1 MRRQGHSSVSLVVVF
16 VIVLVAIAV
25 AVCAGAAAPAR
36 AAFAPHGIWSSV
48 LGPTINTERWV
59 DVAKGPDGSL
69 YAGGDFG
76 YGALNGEDLMVAK
89 FSADN
94 GAASHRIWADTWDNP
109 TEHRDDQTS
118 AIAIDHT
125 GAVVVVGSSD
135 TASNGWEWVVAKWS
149 ASGARLWQQTFA
161 ASPLTDWNA
170 YAWDV
175 ACDAAGHIYV
185 CGTVQ
190 TGTHDSSVVASL
202 VVRKLASS
210 DGHILWTRA
219 YAGNPNSF
227 NQGSKLALDTA
238 GNVYCT
244 GYGQSLRGDS
254 DIITCR
260 FQTSNGRLSWVGR
273 IGGAKHRDDEGAGVV
288 VRGANVWVT
297 GGEYTSA
304 STRVVALA
312 KYTLGGHRIWL
323 RTWLERSGTT
333 EHPYALAV
341 DAHGDAVVVG
351 AGNDNPVTREHA
363 FIVRWNSVG
372 RLRWRRISYNSV
384 SHEATWRDVVCDA
397 AGRIWVGGYEKAG
410 SSDALLVARYSATGA
425 RVWKSSWKGPDGL
438 GGECNALCIGK
449 TGLFVGG
456 SVITTIGGEDAAA
469 LKYVR

>member
-1 MRRQGHSSVSLVVVF
+1 MRRQGHRSVSLVVVF

-25 AVCAGAAAPAR
+25 AVGAGAAAPAR
-36 AAFAPHGIWSSV
+36 AAFAPHGIWSNV
-48 LGPTINTERWV
+48 LGPTVNTERWV

-118 AIAIDHT
+118 AIAVDHS
-125 GAVVVVGSSD
+125 GALIVVGSSD

-149 ASGARLWQQTFA
+149 ASGARLWQKTFA

-185 CGTVQ
+185 CGTIQ
-190 TGTHDSSVVASL
+190 TGTHNGSVVAVL
-202 VVRKLASS
+202 DVRKLASS
-210 DGHILWTRA
+210 DGHVLWAHA

-227 NQGSKLALDTA
+227 NQGSKLALGTS

-244 GYGQSLRGDS
+244 GYGQSIRGDS

-260 FQTSNGRLSWVGR
+260 FQASTGQLSWVRR
-273 IGGAKHRDDEGAGVV
+273 IGDAKHRDDEGTGVV
-288 VRGANVWVT
+288 VRGGNVWVT
-297 GGEYTSA
+297 GGEYMSA

-312 KYTLGGHRIWL
+312 KYALSGHRLWL
-323 RTWLERSGTT
+323 RSWLERANTR
-333 EHPYALAV
+333 EYPNALAV
-341 DAHGDAVVVG
+341 DAHGNAVVVG
-351 AGNDNPVTREHA
+351 SGNDNPVTREHA

-372 RLRWRRISYNSV
+372 RLRWQRISYNSV
-384 SHEATWRDVVCDA
+384 SHEAVWRAVVCDP
-397 AGRIWVGGYEKAG
+397 AGHIWVGGYERAG
-410 SSDALLVARYSATGA
+410 SSDSLLVARYSAAGA
-425 RVWKSSWKGPDGL
+425 RAWKSAWKGPDGL
-438 GGECNALCIGK
+438 GGECDALCLGK
-449 TGLFVGG
+449 TGLFAGG
-456 SVITTIGGEDAAA
+456 SVTTTAGGDDAAA
-469 LKYVR
+469 VKYLR